1 MAEASYYALHD
12 RQLLKLVDLSGFSS
26 GFGNFKKTTRTAA
39 LAYWTGCSM
48 TILWSVSQV
57 SIDRDEMQVGSL
69 LSAGTFHSP
78 LDHVSA
84 HLIGGRGLPKST

>member
-1 MAEASYYALHD
+1 
-12 RQLLKLVDLSGFSS
+12 
-26 GFGNFKKTTRTAA
+26 
-39 LAYWTGCSM
+39 M
-48 TILWSVSQV
+48 TILWSVTQV

-84 HLIGGRGLPKST
+84 ALDRWPGLAEKHLILVKPFLFSIPLASLFRSSLVARGPCRVGHFAP

>member
-1 MAEASYYALHD
+1 
-12 RQLLKLVDLSGFSS
+12 
-26 GFGNFKKTTRTAA
+26 
-39 LAYWTGCSM
+39 M

-57 SIDRDEMQVGSL
+57 SIDRDEMQSL

-84 HLIGGRGLPKST
+84 ALDRWPGLAEKHLILVKPFLFSIPLASLFRSSLVARGPCRVGHFAP